1 MRPVVVLILLLVAS
15 LAYLAP
21 FVRSGWV
28 PHDEGLLGGTA
39 ERVMAGERPH
49 VDFDDPYTGGQAYLH
64 ALAFRIGG
72 ARLSTLRWLLYAFS
86 IPFIVAL
93 WAIARRALSPWWAA
107 AVAGAGVVWSL
118 PNYFASLPSWYNLF
132 FALFGLVAL
141 LRWLETRGRWWIVAA
156 GLCGGLSILVKISG
170 LYFVAAVFVVLLHAD
185 DEQHRRTRLGAIFA
199 IAGSVLAALFP
210 IFILAKR
217 VSIESIAHFVIPP
230 ALICLVIASDAWRRG
245 AAPPGVLLRRVALL
259 AVGVVLPI
267 SCFAAPYVAAGRLRM
282 LLDGIFIA
290 PQRRL
295 AFAAFDL
302 PPLWTSI
309 AALPLVF
316 ALLPARSRTPAIVA
330 GVVALAAIPF
340 VSDAPLYDAIWWA
353 VRSFLLGLTIV
364 AAYLLIRYP
373 VQGRQRQELVAVLAV
388 ASFCALIQF
397 PYAYGIYF
405 CYVAPLVLLVAVFLL
420 RYRSSIDPR
429 YRASLDA
436 EIEFPFAAAALAFA
450 TAFAIVWLNTSRITT
465 FGERYERRS
474 EVKLLLPARANLDV
488 PAVHA
493 DGYTQLVQVI
503 DEHARSG
510 VIYAFPDCPEV
521 YFLAGKRS
529 PTRGFY
535 DFLGVSDVDTIIDD
549 VDVVVINHIPEFSPP
564 VDDRVAA
571 MLRQRFR
578 EGREI
583 GPFEVRWR
591 SEAK

>member
-1 MRPVVVLILLLVAS
+1 MRPAVVLLLLLVAS

-28 PHDEGLLGGTA
+28 PHDEGLLGVTA
-39 ERVMAGERPH
+39 ERVLAGERPH
-49 VDFDDPYTGGQAYLH
+49 IDFDDTYTGGQAYLH

-132 FALFGLVAL
+132 FALFGLAAL

-156 GLCGGLSILVKISG
+156 GVCGGLSILMKISG
-170 LYFVAAVFVVLLHAD
+170 LYFVAAAFVVLLHAD
-185 DEQHRRTRLGAIFA
+185 DDQHHRTRLGAVFV
-199 IAGSVLAALFP
+199 IAGSILAALFP
-210 IFILAKR
+210 IVIVIKR
-217 VSIESIAHFVIPP
+217 LSIESIAHFVLP
-230 ALICLVIASDAWRRG
+230 ATLVCLVVACDAWRRG

-259 AVGVVLPI
+259 AAGV
-267 SCFAAPYVAAGRLRM
+267 AAPIACFIAPYAASAQLRT
-282 LLDGIFIA
+282 LIDGVFIA
-290 PQRRL
+290 PQSRL

-309 AALPLVF
+309 AALPLIF
-316 ALLPARSRTPAIVA
+316 ALLPARSRTAAIVA
-330 GVVALAAIPF
+330 GGVALVVIPF
-340 VSDAPLYDAIWWA
+340 ASDAPLYDAIWWA

-364 AAYLLIRYP
+364 AAYLLIRF
-373 VQGRQRQELVAVLAV
+373 QAEGRQRAELVAVLAV

-397 PYAYGIYF
+397 PYAFGTYF
-405 CYVAPLVLLVAVFLL
+405 CYVAPLVLLAAVFVL
-420 RYRSSIDPR
+420 R
-429 YRASLDA
+429 YRASLDLG
-436 EIEFPFAAAALAFA
+436 EIEFPFAPAALAFVS
-450 TAFAIVWLNTSRITT
+450 AFAIVWLNTSRITT

-474 EVKLLLPARANLDV
+474 ETKLLLPERANLHV

-493 DGYTQLVQVI
+493 DGYAQLVQVI
-503 DEHARSG
+503 NEHARSG
-510 VIYAFPDCPEV
+510 AIYAFPDCPEV
-521 YFLAGKRS
+521 YFLARKRS

-535 DFLGVSDVDTIIDD
+535 DFLGVADVDTIIGD

-571 MLRQRFR
+571 TLRQRFR

-583 GPFEVRWR
+583 GPFEVRWK
-591 SEAK
+591 SEAQ